1 MAKDQGP
8 MIHSLH
14 HSIKQRQYL
23 FLLWVPNRPNEITR
37 CVFRISFQPDW
48 RTDKKLFKQAKHG
61 MLTQILVHR
70 KAEQGFWSCFA
81 ERLNQKFS
89 FVCGTGIPVLK
100 QTWGI
105 FFSSSGDR
113 SSECLLPL
121 PISKL
126 IFLSR
131 APIESDA
138 ERLTTGLAASL
149 LDVRDGL
156 ELLSKTS
163 FCMHENKQQ

>member
-1 MAKDQGP
+1 M
-8 MIHSLH
+8 
-14 HSIKQRQYL
+14 
-23 FLLWVPNRPNEITR
+23 
-37 CVFRISFQPDW
+37 
-48 RTDKKLFKQAKHG
+48 
-61 MLTQILVHR
+61 
-70 KAEQGFWSCFA
+70 
-81 ERLNQKFS
+81 
-89 FVCGTGIPVLK
+89 
-100 QTWGI
+100 

-163 FCMHENKQQ
+163 FCMRENKQQ